1 MDGGPSEHGDRLA
14 DRLADP
20 ALYQEGDPWAVWAAL
35 RVGGGVA
42 WSRER
47 DGPGFW
53 SVTRHADA
61 QRVLTDWQVF
71 RSAPGTTLEGDR
83 WRDDPAAGQM
93 LPLMDPPLHEAVRP
107 PVAGEFARRIA
118 ALAAGSRDEVDRAVD
133 EALVAGEVDVDATLG
148 VPLPTRL
155 SLSLLGVPAAD
166 AAGLLPVVRAT
177 LSCDE
182 TERAIA
188 DAELVLYLQDLIDA
202 RRRSPGADMIS
213 RLCAP
218 EGLGGALSE
227 EAMTLTVANLLSAG
241 LTTTRLAINGGLEAF
256 ARRPDAWRALRG
268 DSSLRKSAVEEVLRW
283 TSPAL
288 AVARTAVAPVE
299 LSGAAIAAGERVV
312 VWLPSANRD
321 EAAFEA
327 PDQFRVDRAPNPHLA
342 FGYGVHR
349 CLGAAL
355 ARAALTLV
363 LEATARR
370 WSELVLVGEPA
381 RLRSLV
387 LHGIDRVRLSARL
400 A

>member
-1 MDGGPSEHGDRLA
+1 MDGGPSRRGDRSA

-20 ALYQEGDPWAVWAAL
+20 VLYQEDDPWPVWAAV
-35 RVGGGVA
+35 RDAGGVA
-42 WSRER
+42 WSREH

-61 QRVLTDWQVF
+61 RRVLTDWRTF

-93 LPLMDPPLHEAVRP
+93 LPLMDPPLHDAVRA
-107 PVAGEFARRIA
+107 PVASEFASRIA
-118 ALAAGSRDEVDRAVD
+118 ALAASASDEAGRAVD
-133 EALVAGEVDVDATLG
+133 EALVSGEVDVDAALG
-148 VPLPTRL
+148 VPLPMRL
-155 SLSLLGVPAAD
+155 SFSLLGVPEAD
-166 AAGLLPVVRAT
+166 AARLSPIVRAT

-188 DAELVLYLQDLIDA
+188 DAELILYLQDLIDA
-202 RRRSPGADMIS
+202 RRREPGADLIS

-218 EGLGGALSE
+218 SGPGGALSE
-227 EAMTLTVANLLSAG
+227 EAMTFTVANLFSAG

-256 ARRPDAWRALRG
+256 ARRPEAWRMLRENP
-268 DSSLRKSAVEEVLRW
+268 SLRRPAVEEVLRW

-288 AVARTAVAPVE
+288 AVARTAAAPAE
-299 LSGAAIAAGERVV
+299 LSGAAVAAGERVV

-327 PDQFRVDRAPNPHLA
+327 ADQFRIDRAANPHIA

-363 LEATARR
+363 LETTAGR
-370 WSELVLVGEPA
+370 WSELALAGEPA
-381 RLRSLV
+381 RMRSLV
-387 LHGIDRVRLSARL
+387 LHGIDRVRLEARL